1 MCRFE
6 LRLRHFLM
14 VLFIVTITV
23 SHLSRAADSLST
35 LEKVR
40 QTKTL
45 KVGYGNT
52 APFSYVSPDGKVIG
66 YSIDLC
72 QRVAEAIRIQL
83 GLDTLNI
90 DYVFRTPANRV
101 QMLNSGDI
109 DLECVASSN
118 TAERRR
124 NAAFSISH
132 FVVNTRFVSLV
143 KNHLNTL
150 DDLRGRSVSIVLGTV
165 NIGPINQVNRDK
177 KLNLSI
183 AITDSLQKAFDM
195 VSQEKVSAFA
205 MDDILL
211 HTMIANS
218 SNPQDYVISN
228 ETVGEETEYGLMM
241 RLDDKDFHNAV
252 NTALKQ
258 IYASN
263 EIDAIYARWF
273 TQPLPG
279 SQINLN
285 YPMSE
290 RMKHTFTTAS
300 TATR

>member
-1 MCRFE
+1 MCRFD

-14 VLFIVTITV
+14 VLFIATITV
-23 SHLSRAADSLST
+23 SPLSRAADSLST

-45 KVGYGNT
+45 KVGYGDS
-52 APFSYVSPDGKVIG
+52 APFSYVGTDGKVIG
-66 YSIDLC
+66 YTIDLC

-132 FVVNTRFVSLV
+132 FVVNTRFVSLL

-241 RLDDKDFHNAV
+241 RLDDKDFHHAV

-290 RMKHTFTTAS
+290 RMKHIFTTAS

>member
-1 MCRFE
+1 MCRFD

-14 VLFIVTITV
+14 VLFIATITI
-23 SHLSRAADSLST
+23 SPLSRAADSLST

-45 KVGYGNT
+45 KVGYGDS
-52 APFSYVSPDGKVIG
+52 APFSYVGPDGKVIG
-66 YSIDLC
+66 YTIDLC

-132 FVVNTRFVSLV
+132 FVVNTRFVSLL

-228 ETVGEETEYGLMM
+228 ETVGKETEYGLMM
-241 RLDDKDFHNAV
+241 RLDDNDFHNAV

-273 TQPLPG
+273 MQPLPG

-290 RMKHTFTTAS
+290 RMKHIFTTAS